1 MLLQLARVDSSLL
14 APILNVG
21 AVGACLIILALYTL
35 KKDKK
40 YEQARD
46 EQLKASEAF
55 RKEQGDLHEKY
66 QKEIKDLS
74 EKYRTALEKFGE
86 TLDSVVAVL
95 RRN

>member
-1 MLLQLARVDSSLL
+1 MLLQLGTIDASLL

-21 AVGACLIILALYTL
+21 AVGACLIILAFYTL

-46 EQLKASEAF
+46 EQLKASEEF
-55 RKEQGDLHEKY
+55 RKEQGLLHEKY
-66 QKEIKDLS
+66 QKEIKELS